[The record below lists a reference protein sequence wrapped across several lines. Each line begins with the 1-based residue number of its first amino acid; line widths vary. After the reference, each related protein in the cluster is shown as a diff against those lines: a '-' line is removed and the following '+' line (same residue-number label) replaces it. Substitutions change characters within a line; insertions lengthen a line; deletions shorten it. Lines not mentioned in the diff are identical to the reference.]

1 MKRILIL
8 LGITCLILSCNK
20 KESELEITENAPVVI
35 KEKPVVVTT
44 EVETKPLLL
53 ITKDDTLQI
62 YVRADGA
69 PGMYLADDGELKGF
83 YVDLEKAIM
92 EEMGQ
97 KYNLN
102 AYSDVG
108 PLIVKI
114 KSGAGHSALSVPNS
128 PDYETF
134 LNLSIVYEILEFVLI
149 IQETNNEIVAGNRE
163 ELLKQLSGK
172 KVGVQTRA
180 HIYQVL
186 RDYKEIELVEYST
199 TTQAIEALNRGEID
213 AVPEVKRIL
222 EHYSGIK
229 NWNLKAVGE
238 PIITQEITTGF
249 SQVLDPSV
257 VERYNIALQSLI
269 DSAYVDNLHK
279 SYFGE

>member
-1 MKRILIL
+1 MKKILIL
-8 LGITCLILSCNK
+8 LGMTCLILSCNK
-20 KESELEITENAPVVI
+20 KESELEITEN
-35 KEKPVVVTT
+35 TT
-44 EVETKPLLL
+44 EVVKEKSVVETTEAETKPLIL

-108 PLIVKI
+108 PLIVNI

-149 IQETNNEIVAGNRE
+149 VQETNNDIVSGNRD

-186 RDYKEIELVEYST
+186 RDYKEIELVEYPT
-199 TTQAIEALNRGEID
+199 TTQAVEALNRGEID
-213 AVPEVKRIL
+213 AVPEVKRIM
-222 EHYSGIK
+222 EHYSEIN
-229 NWNLKAVGE
+229 NWNLKAIGD

-257 VERYNIALQSLI
+257 VDRYNVALKSLI
-269 DSAYVDNLHK
+269 DSGFVDNLYK
-279 SYFGE
+279 EYFGE